1 MQGNGSF
8 SHNNQT
14 FKAKNND
21 GERTKNN
28 VTFVKIPIAKA
39 YNNRF
44 SEAVECMEGF
54 QKRNPN
60 FYVFN
65 AVLHNDETALCL
77 YIDYIPIGAS

>member
-1 MQGNGSF
+1 M
-8 SHNNQT
+8 
-14 FKAKNND
+14 
-21 GERTKNN
+21 
-28 VTFVKIPIAKA
+28 KIPIAKA

-65 AVLHNDETALCL
+65 AVLHNDETALRL
-77 YIDYIPIGAS
+77 YIDYILIGAS